1 MPGKYF
7 YLIKHGLLSAFL
19 ISALAGA
26 GVAAEV
32 IEYQLDNGLRL
43 LVKQDRRAPVVVSQV
58 WYKVGG
64 SYETDGITGV
74 SHALEHMMF
83 KGTAAY
89 PAGEF
94 SRIIADNGGRDNA
107 FTGPDYTA
115 YFQTL
120 ESSRLEISFRLEA
133 DRMRNLVLKQ
143 TEFDK
148 EIEVV
153 KEERRLR
160 TEDQPQSFLY
170 ETARAT
176 AFQTSPYRYPIV
188 GWMQDLD
195 NMTVRELADWYQ
207 RWYAPNNA
215 TVVVVG
221 DVEPDAVHA
230 LAEKYFGVLPA
241 GKPVQVESLKE
252 VAQRGVKRITVKRPA
267 ELPYLLMAYKTPVL
281 KPGAAGLAHS
291 EAGAAAGYDW
301 EPYALEVLAGILDGG
316 DSARFASRLIRS
328 AEVAAGAG
336 VSYQWASRLDN
347 LLSISGT
354 PAGGKTTAELE
365 QAFRGEILDLQTR
378 PVSAAELQRVKA
390 QVISSDVYQRDSVF
404 FQAYILGV
412 LETIGLSWRLA
423 ETYVERVRAV
433 TAAQVMA
440 VAKKYLVDD
449 RLTVAE
455 LEPLPLTDASD

>member
-1 MPGKYF
+1 M
-7 YLIKHGLLSAFL
+7 
-19 ISALAGA
+19 
-26 GVAAEV
+26 
-32 IEYQLDNGLRL
+32 
-43 LVKQDRRAPVVVSQV
+43 
-58 WYKVGG
+58 
-64 SYETDGITGV
+64 
-74 SHALEHMMF
+74 
-83 KGTAAY
+83 
-89 PAGEF
+89 
-94 SRIIADNGGRDNA
+94 
-107 FTGPDYTA
+107 
-115 YFQTL
+115 
-120 ESSRLEISFRLEA
+120 
-133 DRMRNLVLKQ
+133 
-143 TEFDK
+143 
-148 EIEVV
+148 
-153 KEERRLR
+153 
-160 TEDQPQSFLY
+160 
-170 ETARAT
+170 
-176 AFQTSPYRYPIV
+176 
-188 GWMQDLD
+188 
-195 NMTVRELADWYQ
+195 
-207 RWYAPNNA
+207 
-215 TVVVVG
+215 
-221 DVEPDAVHA
+221 
-230 LAEKYFGVLPA
+230 
-241 GKPVQVESLKE
+241 
-252 VAQRGVKRITVKRPA
+252 
-267 ELPYLLMAYKTPVL
+267 
-281 KPGAAGLAHS
+281 
-291 EAGAAAGYDW
+291 
-301 EPYALEVLAGILDGG
+301 AGILDGG